1 MPVTAHLYS
10 PASPA
15 SPAAPVGRAGRAD
28 CGPCDGSVGL
38 HLNHLLARLPDDAFA
53 HFGMQLERI
62 ELSAGQV
69 LSESGS
75 APAHVYFPVT
85 AIVSLLYTTADGDC
99 SEIAVIGCDGLVGL
113 SVFMGG
119 NGTPHQAVVQS
130 AGWAWRLPAHGV
142 KAEIARSSAVLM
154 MMLAY
159 TQAFFA
165 QVARTAAC
173 NRYHT
178 IDQLLCRRLLL
189 GLDRSAGA
197 SLVMTQEGAAN
208 LLGVRREGV
217 TSAALKLQQAG
228 VIRYR
233 RGQISVLDRSQL
245 EARTRDLP
253 LRVSRPPAQRLPA
266 RQHCAA

>member
-1 MPVTAHLYS
+1 MPVSHDLCS
-10 PASPA
+10 PASLAVPVEV
-15 SPAAPVGRAGRAD
+15 APVGRK
-28 CGPCDGSVGL
+28 DGL
-38 HLNHLLARLPDDAFA
+38 RLNQLLARLPAADAA
-53 HFGMQLERI
+53 CWAAQLERV
-62 ELSAGQV
+62 ELAAGQV
-69 LSESGS
+69 LSEPGS
-75 APAHVYFPVT
+75 APAHVFFPVT

-99 SEIAVIGCDGLVGL
+99 SEIAVVGCDGLVGL

-119 NGTPHQAVVQS
+119 NATPHQAVVQS
-130 AGWAWRLPAHGV
+130 AGWAWRLPARTV
-142 KAEIARSSAVLM
+142 KAEIMRSSAVLL
-154 MMLAY
+154 MMLGY
-159 TQAFFA
+159 TRAFVD

-173 NRYHT
+173 NRYHS

-189 GLDRSAGA
+189 GLDRSASA

-228 VIRYR
+228 VIRYS

-253 LRVSRPPAQRLPA
+253 LRPA
-266 RQHCAA
+266 RPLLAARPTCAA